1 MVNQKG
7 SGGAEDIAARREP
20 GREARRRAMAAIWS
34 RYGTLHLEGD
44 TDQLIAALRG
54 RGERG

>member
-1 MVNQKG
+1 M
-7 SGGAEDIAARREP
+7 E
-20 GREARRRAMAAIWS
+20 AIWS

-54 RGERG
+54 RGERP

>member
-1 MVNQKG
+1 
-7 SGGAEDIAARREP
+7 
-20 GREARRRAMAAIWS
+20 MAAIWA

-54 RGERG
+54 RGDRG